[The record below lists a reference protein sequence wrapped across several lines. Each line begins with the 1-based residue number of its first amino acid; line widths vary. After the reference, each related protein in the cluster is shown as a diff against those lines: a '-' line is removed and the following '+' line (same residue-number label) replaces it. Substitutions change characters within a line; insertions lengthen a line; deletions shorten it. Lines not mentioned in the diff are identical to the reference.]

1 MSNEITMS
9 PVIINATGTTKVE
22 RQFSVVQ
29 VASTNALTACIDMK
43 GKVGVAI
50 RQASAQVGMSKVLND
65 CVNGNYRS
73 LAETIALKLGEPVVI
88 SGRATFEALPDMFE
102 AKIMVIKQSKSGGMS
117 TSKKTGITSV
127 GAKLKLHLEI
137 KSLVTDIVTEVSA
150 IHAQRKAEKAI
161 TE

>member
-1 MSNEITMS
+1 MENQITMS
-9 PVIINATGTTKVE
+9 PVIINTVGTTKVE

-50 RQASAQVGMSKVLND
+50 RQASAQVGLGKVLND

-73 LAETIALKLGEPVVI
+73 LAEVIALKLGEPMVI
-88 SGRATFEALPDMFE
+88 SGRATFEALPDIFE
-102 AKIMVIKQSKSGGMS
+102 GKVMSIKNSKSGGMT
-117 TSKKTGITSV
+117 TSKKTGITSI

-137 KSLVTDIVTEVSA
+137 KAMVTEIVTEVAEIHAERKANVSA
-150 IHAQRKAEKAI
+150 IA
-161 TE
+161 